1 MKRRS
6 ARKPAPKALTAEF
19 ARNRSPSAAK
29 KLRLGLAVLN
39 DLAGFSA
46 EQFGM
51 LGAQL
56 RVRRFRK
63 RMIIYSGKQSGDT
76 VYLILSGVARLT
88 SVNRKNE
95 RVLLEVL
102 GPGDVVCIPTLLPD
116 LRHNLECEAF
126 TDCEIGALSA
136 ESMVEI
142 VGLEYAKFLLALKL
156 TMGRWW
162 ALLVRQ
168 SHFID
173 QTLEERIAVALLD
186 LADKFGLPD
195 DRGTIINLRFG
206 HRNLAEL
213 VSGSRPK
220 VSLCLRRFAL
230 EGVLIQ
236 ERRRIA
242 VSRGTRFARLW
253 HLDRLGLRPAKGMGY
268 ARLKS

>member
-1 MKRRS
+1 MKRIS
-6 ARKPAPKALTAEF
+6 SRKPALKVLTGEF
-19 ARNRSPSAAK
+19 AQNRNASAAR
-29 KLRLGLAVLN
+29 KLRLDLSAVKGLAGLSV
-39 DLAGFSA
+39 
-46 EQFGM
+46 EQIST
-51 LGAQL
+51 LGGQL

-63 RMIIYSGKQSGDT
+63 RALIYNGKQSGDT
-76 VYLILSGVARLT
+76 IYIMFSGIARLT

-116 LRHNLECEAF
+116 VRHSLECEAF
-126 TDCEIGALSA
+126 TECEIGVLGAQAL
-136 ESMVEI
+136 VETA
-142 VGLEYAKFLLALKL
+142 GLEYASFFLALKL

-168 SHFID
+168 SRFVD

-195 DRGTIINLRFG
+195 ARGTIINLRFG
-206 HRNLAEL
+206 HRNIAEL

-220 VSLCLRRFAL
+220 VSVCLRRFAL

-236 ERRRIA
+236 ERRRLVVVPGKLAAILLRSFERPPRPHLPDLS
-242 VSRGTRFARLW
+242 VS
-253 HLDRLGLRPAKGMGY
+253 
-268 ARLKS
+268 

>member
-1 MKRRS
+1 MKQIS
-6 ARKPAPKALTAEF
+6 SRKPTAKALTAEF
-19 ARNRSPSAAK
+19 ARNCSPSAAK
-29 KLRLGLAVLN
+29 KLRLDLAAVKGLAGL
-39 DLAGFSA
+39 SA
-46 EQFGM
+46 EQFGV

-220 VSLCLRRFAL
+220 VSLCLRRFTL

-236 ERRRIA
+236 ERRRIIVMPGKLRTILLRSFEGHPVRA
-242 VSRGTRFARLW
+242 ALASR
-253 HLDRLGLRPAKGMGY
+253 
-268 ARLKS
+268 